1 MVFKTFYYLTKANY
15 ELNMYRIV
23 LLALTV
29 TLFSCVKKGN
39 YTCTCSQSNVLLKS
53 VTYNDINKK
62 NAQDN
67 CNTEMDNYRNADSAK
82 QNTPVAC
89 TLN

>member
-1 MVFKTFYYLTKANY
+1 
-15 ELNMYRIV
+15 MYRIV
-23 LLALTV
+23 LLAFSV

-39 YTCTCSQSNVLLKS
+39 YTCTCSHNNTLVKS

-62 NAQDN
+62 NAEDN
-67 CNTEMDNYRNADSAK
+67 CNSITDEYRTVDSSK
-82 QNTPVAC
+82 TGVPVTC

>member
-1 MVFKTFYYLTKANY
+1 MANY

-29 TLFSCVKKGN
+29 TLFSCVNKGN
-39 YTCTCSQSNVLLKS
+39 YTCTCSQNNTLVKS
-53 VTYNDINKK
+53 FTYNDINKK

-67 CNTEMDNYRNADSAK
+67 CNTEMDNYRNVDSAK
-82 QNTPVAC
+82 QNIPVTC

>member
-1 MVFKTFYYLTKANY
+1 MANY

-29 TLFSCVKKGN
+29 TLFSCVNKGN
-39 YTCTCSQSNVLLKS
+39 YTCTCSQNNTLVKS
-53 VTYNDINKK
+53 FTYNDINKK
-62 NAQDN
+62 NAQDK
-67 CNTEMDNYRNADSAK
+67 CNTEMDNYRKADSAK
-82 QNTPVAC
+82 QNPSVTC

>member
-1 MVFKTFYYLTKANY
+1 
-15 ELNMYRIV
+15 MYRIV
-23 LLALTV
+23 LLVLTV
-29 TLFSCVKKGN
+29 ALFSCVKKGN
-39 YTCTCSQSNVLLKS
+39 YTCTCSQNNSLIKS
-53 VTYNDINKK
+53 FTYNDINKK

-82 QNTPVAC
+82 TNPSITC